1 VSHSDRAV
9 APLFLIGFMAAGKT
23 SVGRAIAGATGRRFV
38 DLDDVIAQAGTPVAA
53 LVAGDEPEFR
63 RREAAAL
70 GQVIAEGGDGP
81 VIATGGGAAAY
92 GDNLARMRAAG
103 LVVALGVDV
112 AEAARRA
119 SAEHAASRP
128 LLARAHELAAR
139 RAPVYRRAHAVVDT
153 TGRSIAEVAADV
165 RAVEEAWRRAAH
177 REVTIVALGAR
188 SYPISVGDRLDLA
201 AIRGALGTPSKLA
214 IVTDTSVARHWLAP
228 LAAAWPGAE
237 TIAIDPGEA
246 SKSLATYQRICE
258 QLVAAGLD
266 RGSAIIALGGGV
278 VGDLAGFVAA
288 TLYRGIP
295 VIQIPTTIV
304 AMTDAAIGGKT
315 AVDLPAGKNLVGAFW
330 QPRLVACA
338 LETLVTLPARER
350 RAGFGEL
357 WKYALLDGGDLWSA
371 VVTCAGWAA
380 EPAATPPPSELRTV
394 IERSIA
400 FKAAIVG
407 RDEREQTG
415 QRALLNLGHTVGHAI
430 ESATGLLHGEA
441 VGLGLIAA
449 CRVSAAVAGTRRDL
463 EHAVVAA
470 LRASGLPGDLDPYLT
485 DDVLAR
491 LAVDKKR
498 LGTNLRFIV
507 IREVG
512 ACEPTE
518 IAITELRRILRSNH
532 AA

>member
-1 VSHSDRAV
+1 MSHSAGAV

-23 SVGRAIAGATGRRFV
+23 SVGRAIAATTGRRFV
-38 DLDDVIAQAGTPVAA
+38 DLDDVIAEAGVPVAT
-53 LVAGDEPEFR
+53 LVARDEPEFR

-70 GQVIAEGGDGP
+70 ARAIAAAAPGDGV

-112 AEAARRA
+112 AEAERRA
-119 SAEHAASRP
+119 AGEHAARP
-128 LLARAHELAAR
+128 LLASARVLAAR

-153 TGRSIAEVAADV
+153 TGRTIAEVV
-165 RAVEEAWRRAAH
+165 SQVIAVERTWRTAPQPG
-177 REVTIVALGAR
+177 VTVLALGDR
-188 SYPISVGDRLDLA
+188 SYPVSVSDRLDPE
-201 AIRGALGTPSKLA
+201 AIRGALGTPTKVAVITDASVAKHWLPA
-214 IVTDTSVARHWLAP
+214 LGPWRDAEIVT
-228 LAAAWPGAE
+228 
-237 TIAIDPGEA
+237 IAPGEA
-246 SKSLATYQRICE
+246 SKTFQTYERIAN
-258 QLVAAGLD
+258 QLIAAGLD
-266 RGSAIIALGGGV
+266 RGSAIVALGGGV

-288 TLYRGIP
+288 TLFRGIT
-295 VIQIPTTIV
+295 VVQVPTTIV

-315 AVDLPAGKNLVGAFW
+315 AIDLPAGKNLVGAFW

-338 LETLVTLPARER
+338 LETLITLPARER

-357 WKYALLDGGDLWSA
+357 WKYALLDGHDLWGA

-380 EPAATPPPSELRTV
+380 GPEATPAPSELRTV
-394 IERSIA
+394 IDRAIA

-407 RDEREQTG
+407 RDERERTG
-415 QRALLNLGHTVGHAI
+415 HRALLNLGHTVGHAI

-463 EHAVVAA
+463 EHEVVAA
-470 LRASGLPGDLDPYLT
+470 LRASGLPGDLDPHLT

-498 LGTNLRFIV
+498 LGDHLRYIV
-507 IREVG
+507 VREVG
-512 ACEPTE
+512 LCESVELPVG
-518 IAITELRRILRSNH
+518 ELRRILRPGP